1 MFAFLFLNVY
11 LFLNA
16 GSWLIRSDEAPK
28 SDVGI
33 ILIGRLVD
41 RTLLAHSLLKQCK
54 ISRIVMVNDV
64 VYDRNILDS
73 IGFRAPSH
81 ATVSRELLLA
91 LGVADSLI
99 TIIPGDASSTRQ
111 EAGVFAEYLKSNQ
124 QIHTVSIIISSYHSR
139 RSW

>member
-1 MFAFLFLNVY
+1 
-11 LFLNA
+11 
-16 GSWLIRSDEAPK
+16 
-28 SDVGI
+28 
-33 ILIGRLVD
+33 
-41 RTLLAHSLLKQCK
+41 
-54 ISRIVMVNDV
+54 MVNDV